1 MILGPI
7 EIECN
12 CRYWQQE
19 LPSTNKDTD
28 KDVDRGKCE
37 DGDEHKAKDEDK

>member
-1 MILGPI
+1 MILGLI

-19 LPSTNKDTD
+19 LTTNKDTD
-28 KDVDRGKCE
+28 DDEDKGKHE